1 MSRPTSQTGFER
13 LETFIADPP
22 KALWTLSL
30 PIIFGMS
37 IQTLYM
43 VVDMIFVGRV
53 GADALTAL
61 AFNLPLLFLAMGATF
76 GLGSGVTALIAQAI
90 GAKDQER
97 ADGVAVHT
105 VLIGLMMTV
114 LFTVVG
120 LGFGRSILSL
130 IGVPEELLE
139 LAWQYFMV
147 TAAGFGFM
155 VSAVFFRSIL
165 SGEGEVKVPVMIQ
178 AAGTLLNIALDPVF
192 IFWLGWGVQGAAAA
206 TVVAQSL
213 VATALFYIL
222 FIQKKNQVRIRFSR
236 FRWNGDIVRGLFRIG
251 VPASLSFVVMG
262 LGSGAFNRILVELSA
277 DAVAAH
283 QIGGRL
289 DHVVVLPIVAIS
301 HSLVTLV
308 GMFYGAKRFDLVRFI
323 VRYAIVRAVA
333 IGATIS
339 ALFFIFAPQLAA
351 MFTDDV
357 GVRSY
362 AVLYIRTVAFAYPFF
377 PLSMI
382 TGRCLQ
388 AVGNAT
394 PELVLT
400 LLRVILIAVPLAS
413 IFVFWWDKPARWVWI
428 AMVIA
433 SCTSA
438 AIASF
443 WLRSGLRKALA
454 DDEAPADDQGPSA

>member
-1 MSRPTSQTGFER
+1 MTQSAPEGKGFER
-13 LETFIADPP
+13 LEKFIADPP

-61 AFNLPLLFLAMGATF
+61 AFNLPLLFLAMGAVF

-90 GAKDQER
+90 GAKDQQR
-97 ADGVAVHT
+97 ANSVAEHT
-105 VLIGLMMTV
+105 MMIGLLMTV
-114 LFTVVG
+114 VFTTVG
-120 LGFGRSILSL
+120 LVYGPAILKVL
-130 IGVPEELLE
+130 GVPAELLD
-139 LAWQYFMV
+139 LAWQYFKV
-147 TAAGFGFM
+147 TAAGFVFM
-155 VSAVFFRSIL
+155 VLAVFSRSIL
-165 SGEGEVKVPVMIQ
+165 SGEGEVKIPVMIQ
-178 AAGTLLNIALDPVF
+178 ASGTLLNIALDPLF
-192 IFWLGWGVQGAAAA
+192 IFTFEMGVRGAAVA
-206 TVVAQSL
+206 TVVSQAL
-213 VATALFYIL
+213 VAAALFYII
-222 FIQKKNQVRIRFSR
+222 FIGKQNQVRIHMKG
-236 FRWNGDIVRGLFRIG
+236 FRWNGEIVSGLFRIG

-289 DHVVVLPIVAIS
+289 DHVVILPIVAIS

-308 GMFYGAKRFDLVRFI
+308 GMFYGAKRYDLVRSI
-323 VRYAIVRAVA
+323 IRYSIGRAMG
-333 IGATIS
+333 IGLAIS
-339 ALFFIFAPQLAA
+339 AAFFVFAPQLAS
-351 MFTDDV
+351 MFTEDE

-362 AVLYIRTVAFAYPFF
+362 SILYIRTIAFAYPFF
-377 PLSMI
+377 PLSVI

-413 IFVFWWDKPARWVWI
+413 VFVFWWDKPARWVWI

-433 SCTSA
+433 SRTSA
-438 AIASF
+438 AIASV
-443 WLRSGLRKALA
+443 WLRLGMRKALA
-454 DDEAPADDQGPSA
+454 DSD

>member
-1 MSRPTSQTGFER
+1 MSKSAPQGSGFER

-43 VVDMIFVGRV
+43 VVDMIFVGRL

-97 ADGVAVHT
+97 ADGVAAHT
-105 VLIGLMMTV
+105 VMIGAAMTAF
-114 LFTVVG
+114 FTIAGVG
-120 LGFGRSILSL
+120 YGRPILSML
-130 IGVPEELLE
+130 GVPAELLD
-139 LAWQYFMV
+139 LAWQYFLV
-147 TAAGFGFM
+147 TASGYVFM

-165 SGEGEVKVPVMIQ
+165 SGEGEVKKPVLIQ
-178 AAGTLLNIALDPVF
+178 AAGTLLNIVLDPIF
-192 IFWLGWGVQGAAAA
+192 IFTLGWGVQGAAAA
-206 TVVAQSL
+206 TVVAQAL
-213 VATALFYIL
+213 VSTALAYL
-222 FIQKKNQVRIRFSR
+222 FFVQKKNQVRIHRAA
-236 FRWNGDIVRGLFRIG
+236 FRWDGGIVAGIFKIG
-251 VPASLSFVVMG
+251 VPASLSFVIMG
-262 LGSGAFNRILVELSA
+262 LGGGAFNRILVEVSA

-289 DHVVVLPIVAIS
+289 DHVVILPIVAIS

-308 GMFYGAKRFDLVRFI
+308 GMFYGAKRYDLVRFI
-323 VRYAIVRAVA
+323 VRYALVRSISIGVAV
-333 IGATIS
+333 S
-339 ALFFIFAPQLAA
+339 VVFFICAPYLAA
-351 MFTDDV
+351 IFTDDPS
-357 GVRSY
+357 VRSY
-362 AVLYIRTVAFAYPFF
+362 SILYIRTVALAYPFF

-400 LLRVILIAVPLAS
+400 LMRVLLIAVPLAWA
-413 IFVFWWDKPARWVWI
+413 FVVWWDKPARWVWI

-438 AIASF
+438 AVASV
-443 WLRSGLRKALA
+443 WLRLGMRKALA
-454 DDEAPADDQGPSA
+454 DEPVPSAEATV